1 MADQKKMK
9 SETFHSD
16 PAPGP
21 MEQDEN
27 SESNDS
33 SSELC
38 EESPAQIE
46 KDETQGQCEC
56 IVSPKELP
64 SSQYRENVS
73 ANPRDSSSKIV
84 TQSEPPRPSFIP
96 AFTIQEV
103 T

>member
-27 SESNDS
+27 SVSNYS
-33 SSELC
+33 SYELH
-38 EESPAQIE
+38 EESPAQIG
-46 KDETQGQCEC
+46 KDKTQAQCEC

-64 SSQYRENVS
+64 SSQYRENLS
-73 ANPRDSSSKIV
+73 ASPRDSSSKMV
-84 TQSEPPRPSFIP
+84 NQSEPPWPRFIP